1 MSALPMMA
9 YNDADKI
16 NTVIFRL
23 ETPEIHDLLL
33 KIGIPPHLRGY
44 SYITYAM
51 ELILLDPNNIY
62 SICKGLYIDIAKRY
76 GTTPAGVERSIRTAI
91 NVAWKYGNREF
102 IDNIF
107 QNYTRADKGV
117 PTNSAF
123 LARLFYY
130 INDIK
135 GR

>member
-1 MSALPMMA
+1 MSALPIMA
-9 YNDADKI
+9 YNDADTTNI
-16 NTVIFRL
+16 VTFRV
-23 ETPEIHDLLL
+23 ETPEIHSLLL

-51 ELILLDPNNIY
+51 ELILLNPNNMY
-62 SICKGLYIDIAKRY
+62 CMCKGLYCDIAEKY
-76 GTTPAGVERSIRTAI
+76 GTTHTGVERSIRTAI
-91 NVAWKYGNREF
+91 NVAWLHGNREF
-102 IDNIF
+102 IDELF
-107 QNYTRADKGV
+107 QSCVRADKGV

-123 LARLFYY
+123 LARLFFY

>member
-1 MSALPMMA
+1 MSALPIMA
-9 YNDADKI
+9 YNNANTI
-16 NTVIFRL
+16 NTITFRL

-44 SYITYAM
+44 SYITSAI
-51 ELILLDPNNIY
+51 ELILLDPNNMYCIY
-62 SICKGLYIDIAKRY
+62 KGLYYDIAKMY
-76 GTTPAGVERSIRTAI
+76 GTTPSGVERSIRTAI
-91 NVAWKYGNREF
+91 NVAWQYGDREF
-102 IDNIF
+102 IDDMFHSCIKAN
-107 QNYTRADKGV
+107 KGV

>member
-9 YNDADKI
+9 YNDADKV

-51 ELILLDPNNIY
+51 ELILLEPNNIY
-62 SICKGLYIDIAKRY
+62 CICKGLYYDIAKKY
-76 GTTPAGVERSIRTAI
+76 GTTPSSVERSIRTAI
-91 NVAWKYGNREF
+91 AVAWQYGDREF
-102 IDNIF
+102 IDEMF
-107 QNYTRADKGV
+107 RSCVRADKGV